1 MPNACHCQ
9 MNEIESTYLYIVLET
24 PQSGAIEYLINGMED
39 SIDKALFHIPKSQ
52 NLKRELKIQIKLF
65 SGMTKIHHLLQLSCR
80 KTKGLEELFLF
91 FSPFLDLSDQF
102 ESVCLDLKNREELLL
117 SRVISFIDA
126 DRLENKDQTL
136 RSWIDA
142 TAHFSDVLCIT
153 NRKNQNG
160 KSVGDLFKRYENMRY
175 PMETYVISS
184 TKRGK
189 IANILNPTTRRISH
203 IFDSSELLE
212 SQDTPLSDP
221 YLTKLANGN
230 RQKSTPFHSLGIQ
243 GSTILT
249 LIIR

>member
-1 MPNACHCQ
+1 
-9 MNEIESTYLYIVLET
+9 MNEIESTDLYIVLET

-52 NLKRELKIQIKLF
+52 NLKRELKD
-65 SGMTKIHHLLQLSCR
+65 SNKIVFWDDENSSSSSIELVE

-126 DRLENKDQTL
+126 DRLENKDQTFQ
-136 RSWIDA
+136 SWIDA

-230 RQKSTPFHSLGIQ
+230 RQKSIPIQ
-243 GSTILT
+243 F
-249 LIIR
+249 IR

>member
-1 MPNACHCQ
+1 MPNACHFRQ
-9 MNEIESTYLYIVLET
+9 MNEIESTDLYIVLET

-52 NLKRELKIQIKLF
+52 NLKRELKD
-65 SGMTKIHHLLQLSCR
+65 SNKIVFWDDENPSSSSIELIE
-80 KTKGLEELFLF
+80 KKKGLEELFLF

-126 DRLENKDQTL
+126 DRLENNDQTFQ
-136 RSWIDA
+136 SWIDA

-189 IANILNPTTRRISH
+189 ITNILNPTTRRISH

-212 SQDTPLSDP
+212 SHDTPLSDP
-221 YLTKLANGN
+221 YLAKFANGN
-230 RQKSTPFHSLGIQ
+230 RQKSIPIPF
-243 GSTILT
+243 
-249 LIIR
+249 IR

>member
-1 MPNACHCQ
+1 MPNACHFRQ

-52 NLKRELKIQIKLF
+52 NLKRELKD
-65 SGMTKIHHLLQLSCR
+65 SNKIVFWDDENPSSSSIELVE

-126 DRLENKDQTL
+126 DRLENKDQTFQ
-136 RSWIDA
+136 SWIDA

-230 RQKSTPFHSLGIQ
+230 RQKSIPIPF
-243 GSTILT
+243 
-249 LIIR
+249 IR

>member
-1 MPNACHCQ
+1 MPNACHFRQ
-9 MNEIESTYLYIVLET
+9 MNEIESTDLYIVLET

-52 NLKRELKIQIKLF
+52 NLKRELKD
-65 SGMTKIHHLLQLSCR
+65 SNKIVFWDDENPSSSSIELIE

-91 FSPFLDLSDQF
+91 FSPFIDLSDQF

-221 YLTKLANGN
+221 YLAKLANGN
-230 RQKSTPFHSLGIQ
+230 RQKSIPIPF
-243 GSTILT
+243 
-249 LIIR
+249 IR

>member
-1 MPNACHCQ
+1 MPNACHFRQ
-9 MNEIESTYLYIVLET
+9 MNEIENTYLYIVLET

-52 NLKRELKIQIKLF
+52 NLKRELKD
-65 SGMTKIHHLLQLSCR
+65 SNKIVFWDDENPSSSSIELVE

-91 FSPFLDLSDQF
+91 FSPFIDLSDQF

-126 DRLENKDQTL
+126 DRLENNDQTFQ
-136 RSWIDA
+136 SWIDA

-221 YLTKLANGN
+221 YLAKLANGN
-230 RQKSTPFHSLGIQ
+230 RQKSIPIPF
-243 GSTILT
+243 
-249 LIIR
+249 IR

>member
-1 MPNACHCQ
+1 MPNACHFRQ

-52 NLKRELKIQIKLF
+52 NLKRELKD
-65 SGMTKIHHLLQLSCR
+65 SNKIVFWDDENPSSSSIELIE

-126 DRLENKDQTL
+126 DRLENKDQTFQ
-136 RSWIDA
+136 SWIDA

-212 SQDTPLSDP
+212 SQDIPLSDP
-221 YLTKLANGN
+221 YLAKLANGN
-230 RQKSTPFHSLGIQ
+230 RQKSIPIPF
-243 GSTILT
+243 
-249 LIIR
+249 IR

>member
-1 MPNACHCQ
+1 MPNACHFRQ
-9 MNEIESTYLYIVLET
+9 MNEIESTDLYIVLET

-52 NLKRELKIQIKLF
+52 NLKRELKD
-65 SGMTKIHHLLQLSCR
+65 SNKIVFWDDENPSSSSIELIE

-91 FSPFLDLSDQF
+91 FSPFIDLSDQF

-126 DRLENKDQTL
+126 DRLENNDQTFQ
-136 RSWIDA
+136 SWIDA

-221 YLTKLANGN
+221 YLAKLANGN
-230 RQKSTPFHSLGIQ
+230 RQKSIPIPFN
-243 GSTILT
+243 
-249 LIIR
+249 R

>member
-1 MPNACHCQ
+1 MPNACRFRQ

-39 SIDKALFHIPKSQ
+39 SIDKALFHLPKSN
-52 NLKRELKIQIKLF
+52 NLKRELKD
-65 SGMTKIHHLLQLSCR
+65 SNKIVYWDDENPSSSFIELVEN
-80 KTKGLEELFLF
+80 TKGLEELFLF
-91 FSPFLDLSDQF
+91 FSPFIDLSDQF
-102 ESVCLDLKNREELLL
+102 ESVCLDLQNREELFL

-126 DRLENKDQTL
+126 DRLENNDQTFQ
-136 RSWIDA
+136 SWIDA

-175 PMETYVISS
+175 PMETHVISS

-189 IANILNPTTRRISH
+189 IANILNPTTRRVSH
-203 IFDSSELLE
+203 IFDSPELLE

-221 YLTKLANGN
+221 YLAKFANGS
-230 RQKSTPFHSLGIQ
+230 RKKSIPIPFVE
-243 GSTILT
+243 
-249 LIIR
+249 

>member
-1 MPNACHCQ
+1 MPNACHFRQ
-9 MNEIESTYLYIVLET
+9 MNEIESTDLYIVLET
-24 PQSGAIEYLINGMED
+24 PHSGAIEYLINGMED

-52 NLKRELKIQIKLF
+52 NLKRELKD
-65 SGMTKIHHLLQLSCR
+65 SNKIVFWDDENPSSSSIELIE

-221 YLTKLANGN
+221 YLAKLANGN
-230 RQKSTPFHSLGIQ
+230 RQKSIPIPF
-243 GSTILT
+243 
-249 LIIR
+249 IR

>member
-1 MPNACHCQ
+1 MPNACHFRQ

-52 NLKRELKIQIKLF
+52 NLKRELKD
-65 SGMTKIHHLLQLSCR
+65 SNKIVFWDDENPSSSSIELVE

-126 DRLENKDQTL
+126 DRLENKDQTFQ
-136 RSWIDA
+136 SWIDA

-221 YLTKLANGN
+221 YLAKLANGN
-230 RQKSTPFHSLGIQ
+230 RQKSIPIPF
-243 GSTILT
+243 
-249 LIIR
+249 IR

>member
-1 MPNACHCQ
+1 MPNACHFRQ
-9 MNEIESTYLYIVLET
+9 MNEIESTDLYIVLET

-52 NLKRELKIQIKLF
+52 NLKRELKD
-65 SGMTKIHHLLQLSCR
+65 SNKIVFWDDENPSSSSIELIE

-221 YLTKLANGN
+221 YLAKLANGN
-230 RQKSTPFHSLGIQ
+230 RQKSIPIPF
-243 GSTILT
+243 
-249 LIIR
+249 IR

>member
-1 MPNACHCQ
+1 MPNACHFRQ
-9 MNEIESTYLYIVLET
+9 MNEIESTDLYIVLET

-52 NLKRELKIQIKLF
+52 NLKRELKD
-65 SGMTKIHHLLQLSCR
+65 SNKIVFWDDENPSSSSIELVE

-136 RSWIDA
+136 QSWIDA

-221 YLTKLANGN
+221 YLAKLANGN
-230 RQKSTPFHSLGIQ
+230 RQKSIPIPF
-243 GSTILT
+243 
-249 LIIR
+249 IR

>member
-1 MPNACHCQ
+1 MPNACHFRQ
-9 MNEIESTYLYIVLET
+9 MNEIESTDLYIVLET

-52 NLKRELKIQIKLF
+52 NLKRELKD
-65 SGMTKIHHLLQLSCR
+65 SNKIVFWDDENPSSSSIELVE

-126 DRLENKDQTL
+126 DRLENKDQTFQ
-136 RSWIDA
+136 SWIDA

-221 YLTKLANGN
+221 YLAKLANGN
-230 RQKSTPFHSLGIQ
+230 RQKSIPIPF
-243 GSTILT
+243 
-249 LIIR
+249 IR

>member
-1 MPNACHCQ
+1 MPNACHFRQ
-9 MNEIESTYLYIVLET
+9 MNEIESTDLYIVLET

-52 NLKRELKIQIKLF
+52 NLKRELKD
-65 SGMTKIHHLLQLSCR
+65 SNKIVFWDDENPSSSSIELIE

-136 RSWIDA
+136 QSWIDA

-221 YLTKLANGN
+221 YLAKLANGN
-230 RQKSTPFHSLGIQ
+230 RQKSIPIPF
-243 GSTILT
+243 
-249 LIIR
+249 IR

>member
-1 MPNACHCQ
+1 MPNACHFRQ
-9 MNEIESTYLYIVLET
+9 MNEIESTDLYIVLET

-52 NLKRELKIQIKLF
+52 NLKRELKD
-65 SGMTKIHHLLQLSCR
+65 SNKIVFWDDENPSSSSIELIE

-126 DRLENKDQTL
+126 DRLENNDQTFQ
-136 RSWIDA
+136 SWIDA

-221 YLTKLANGN
+221 YLAKLANGN
-230 RQKSTPFHSLGIQ
+230 RQKSIPIPF
-243 GSTILT
+243 
-249 LIIR
+249 IR